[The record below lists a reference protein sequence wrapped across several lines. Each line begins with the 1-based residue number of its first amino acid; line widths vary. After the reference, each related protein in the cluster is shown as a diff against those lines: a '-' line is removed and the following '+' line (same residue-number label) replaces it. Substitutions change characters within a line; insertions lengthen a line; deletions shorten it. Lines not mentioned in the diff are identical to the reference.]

1 MQVDSKYGIIPDT
14 EAQILSNYLSF
25 FQNVF
30 PNANSPDDPT
40 YVIASICSYFDEL
53 NQSALEG
60 LWNTKN
66 SDTASGIGLD
76 ILANTVLNLFRK
88 SITPSTCIL
97 KIVVQNL
104 LSFCDIQIDVTVA
117 SAQQIPANWVVSG
130 SVSPS
135 PAYTPLVAFD
145 IPSSGVYTVRV
156 YSTDVTTAVP
166 IAAFN
171 AGAAVPNITFITVSN
186 PGIATLGSLV
196 IPPTWAVTASTITN
210 SPVYT
215 PNQYYTYTANGTYY
229 LLLYSNDILTDINIG
244 KLNTFTQINN
254 LNPTPAP
261 MIASITNLNPNV
273 LGLPAE
279 SDAQFAQ
286 RRRYYLNIEGQTY
299 FGLEKVILNIGAPAL
314 KSVFVSE
321 TITETYTPSIMII
334 QITVTYVAT
343 PIDIP
348 VNWTV
353 YGTAVP
359 SPLYKTNSSYS
370 YSASGTYYIPVFST
384 DATTAIPIGDIT
396 SGDVITGVS
405 GVTNVSPA
413 IFETTIG
420 LGQRGY
426 TVYLNYPALGAGG
439 TFDLQ
444 DIYLQQIA
452 SACFEYHPLGT
463 QFYSGGAG
471 NTTFTVRTPYSG
483 YTSEVILNPLV
494 ISEATV
500 TLTLVYNVDPEDAGF
515 SNGIFPVNL
524 ITGTALKTQ
533 LIDLIN
539 AYFNSKTLP
548 TDLVF
553 SINELSELI
562 QAAYTGIVSLNTS
575 TVPFTLGTISPS
587 ATGRVFL
594 RRPIGYVFNLTD
606 ANFTFNAVN
615 KDSL

>member
-14 EAQILSNYLSF
+14 QKQILDNYLSF
-25 FQNVF
+25 LKNVF

-53 NQSALEG
+53 NQSALEA

-76 ILANTVLNLFRK
+76 ILSNTVLNLFRK
-88 SITPSTCIL
+88 SLTPSSCVL

-117 SAQQIPANWVVSG
+117 SPQTIPIGWAVSG
-130 SVSPS
+130 TVSPS
-135 PAYTPLVAFD
+135 PAYASLTALS
-145 IPSSGVYTVRV
+145 IPSSGVYTIRL
-156 YSTDVTTAVP
+156 YSTDVSTIVP
-166 IAAFN
+166 ISAFN
-171 AGAAVPNITFITVSN
+171 AGTAVPGVTFITVSN
-186 PGIATLGSLV
+186 PGQNVLGTLV
-196 IPPTWAVTASTITN
+196 IPTDWAVTASSIPK
-210 SPVYT
+210 SPIYT

-229 LLLYSNDILTDINIG
+229 LLLYSTDILTDINIG
-244 KLNTFTQINN
+244 QLNTFTQINN
-254 LNPTPAP
+254 INPTPAP

-273 LGLPAE
+273 LGSPAE
-279 SDAQFAQ
+279 SDAQFAA

-299 FGLEKVILNIGAPAL
+299 YGLEKVILNINAPAL

-321 TITETYTPSIMII
+321 TITDNYNASICII
-334 QITVTYVAT
+334 KITVTVT
-343 PIDIP
+343 SGSVVIPI
-348 VNWTV
+348 NWTV
-353 YGTAVP
+353 YGTAVTLAP
-359 SPLYKTNSSYS
+359 YKTQEAFSFTSS
-370 YSASGTYYIPVFST
+370 GEYYIPVFSI
-384 DATTAIPIGDIT
+384 DGSTAIPIGNFT
-396 SGDVITGVS
+396 SGDVITGVVVN
-405 GVTNVSPA
+405 GNLDPA
-413 IFETTIG
+413 ILNTTIG

-426 TVYLNYPALGAGG
+426 TIYLNYPAIGPGV
-439 TFDLQ
+439 TFDIQ
-444 DIYLQQIA
+444 DVYLQQIA

-471 NTTFTVRTPYSG
+471 NTNFTVKTPYSG
-483 YTSEVILNPLV
+483 YIANVILNPLI

-500 TLTLVYNVDPEDAGF
+500 HLTLVYNVDPEDAGF

-524 ITGTALKTQ
+524 ITGGVLKTQ

-562 QAAYTGIVSLNTS
+562 QAEYTGIVALNS
-575 TVPFTLGTISPS
+575 GTVPFTFGTISPS
-587 ATGRVFL
+587 TSNVVFL

-606 ANFTFNAVN
+606 ANFNFNAVN
-615 KDSL
+615 KS